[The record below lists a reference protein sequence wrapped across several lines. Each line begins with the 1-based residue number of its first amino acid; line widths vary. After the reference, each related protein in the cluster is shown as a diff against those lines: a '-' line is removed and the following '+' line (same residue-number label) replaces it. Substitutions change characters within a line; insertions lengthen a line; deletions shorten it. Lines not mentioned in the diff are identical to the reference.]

1 MNPSRKR
8 SVIFCV
14 FVLVTAFIQ
23 AGAQSAGPHGV
34 VTGEFGSPVINAI
47 LTLRNP
53 NGTLIREA
61 GADHHGR
68 FFFEGLPPGSYVLT
82 ISAFQFEPRRM
93 IFEVPRYEQPTITIR
108 LSPAPVRGEITIT
121 ANRGAVVEAEN

>member
-1 MNPSRKR
+1 MLKCNSTEINQKIIQVNNRPTLRRLRVNPSRKR
-8 SVIFCV
+8 SVIFCA

-34 VTGEFGSPVINAI
+34 VTDEFGSPVVNAI

-53 NGTLIREA
+53 NGTMIREA

-82 ISAFQFEPRRM
+82 I
-93 IFEVPRYEQPTITIR
+93 
-108 LSPAPVRGEITIT
+108 T
-121 ANRGAVVEAEN
+121 A